1 MVMKTRGARR
11 RRWRRGSTLLETIL
25 AVLIMTT
32 VGLALLA
39 MVQRALAVS
48 LRAREQMSCSR
59 MAQTGFARVKNIDF
73 YYLFAA
79 DSSQASHGLPAAY
92 PYKAVL
98 DGLQA
103 TLTASRF
110 DRFRVQVTFMRRD
123 ISDANG
129 DGRTSDLI
137 QFTDNNADNADD
149 YDSGVRYFDQNGDGD
164 FYDTY
169 VSGGRTVAEQ
179 PDTHIKKVTFDVFRR
194 GRLACSQTEFVSLEG
209 FSGDVNPSSEA
220 SLALLVSTPAN
231 NAFLYALDTSGR
243 IGAWN
248 LPIAKAYPSDILRY
262 RADFLSPLLVSGETD
277 PLAVVNLYV
286 NASAVLAGPAADM
299 SGVFS
304 AAPAAVTAALVEGV
318 DVLRGQAV
326 KDGYTSPIA
335 ARSLIMD
342 LKAPV
347 STVTAPSG
355 TVATKSPQVSALL
368 SDPGISTSVTSGI
381 CPDVVTFK
389 INGGEVNHSYSR
401 GLAVWI
407 DSATGTVPVLGTGT
421 YTAAVE
427 FGDYAGYKSSAVWT
441 FTVEVPDT
449 DHSAPAVAQKS
460 PIGMAPS
467 ALPEISVKVFDN
479 QSGIIPSSI
488 VLKLDGATV
497 VDSSNIGS
505 HYDAGSDLVFYT
517 PGGTFASGSSHT
529 LEVTVSH
536 WADDPLDKVTHTE
549 AWSFTVP

>member
-1 MVMKTRGARR
+1 MKTRGARR
-11 RRWRRGSTLLETIL
+11 RRKGSTLLETVL

-48 LRAREQMSCSR
+48 LKAREQMSCSR
-59 MAQTGFARVKNIDF
+59 MAQTGFARVKNLDF
-73 YYLFAA
+73 YCLFAA
-79 DSSQASHGLPAAY
+79 DSSQANYGLWAAY
-92 PYKAVL
+92 PYRAVL
-98 DGLQA
+98 DGLRA
-103 TLTASRF
+103 TLAASRF
-110 DRFRVQVTFMRRD
+110 DRFRVRVTFMRRD
-123 ISDANG
+123 ISDSNG

-137 QFTDNNADNADD
+137 PFMDNNGDGIDD
-149 YDSGVRYFDQNGDGD
+149 FDANIRFFDQNGDGD

-194 GRLACSQTEFVSLEG
+194 GRLACSQTELVSLEG

-220 SLALLVSTPAN
+220 SLVLLVSTPAN
-231 NAFLYALDTSGR
+231 NAFLYALDTTGR
-243 IGAWN
+243 INAWN
-248 LPIAKAYPSDILRY
+248 LPIAKAYPADILRY

-277 PLAVVNLYV
+277 PLAAVNLYV
-286 NASAVLAGPAADM
+286 NAGAVLASPAADM
-299 SGVFS
+299 SGAFS
-304 AAPAAVTAALVEGV
+304 AAPAAVTAALVEGA
-318 DVLRGQAV
+318 DALRAQAV
-326 KDGYTSPIA
+326 KDGYTSPLAQRTGI
-335 ARSLIMD
+335 LD

-347 STVTAPSG
+347 STVTTPGG
-355 TVATKSPQVSALL
+355 TVPTRSPYVSALL
-368 SDPGISTSVTSGI
+368 RDPGISTNVTSGI
-381 CPDVVTFK
+381 CPEVITLR
-389 INGGEVNHSYSR
+389 INGAEVNHSYSQ
-401 GLAVWI
+401 GVAVWI
-407 DSATGTVPVLGTGT
+407 DSTTGAVPVVSTGA
-421 YTAAVE
+421 YTAVVE

-449 DHSAPAVAQKS
+449 DHSAPAIAQKS
-460 PIGMAPS
+460 PIGMASS

-529 LEVTVSH
+529 LEVAASH
-536 WADDPLDKVTHTE
+536 WANDPIDKVTHTE